1 MRRQGKPLRVL
12 VVGGGVAAAELLLS
26 LRALAEDRV
35 EIELVAPSARLPFRP
50 AATTTALDGRS
61 VPEYDLRQ
69 IASDAGAR
77 FRLDSVE
84 AVAPRAHRA
93 RLASGTAAGYDVL
106 VLAVGARA
114 RVGVPGALTF
124 RDHRDSPRVAALMN
138 GLGPYSN
145 RLVFVAPTGVSWTLP
160 LYELAL
166 FAAGELTRR
175 DEQTEIVVLTPENAP
190 LEVFG
195 PGASRHVAS
204 LLRERSIRK
213 VGGSA
218 QYVAR
223 GRVVLSTGEA
233 LSADA
238 VVAVPRLVGRRI
250 AGVPAD
256 WNGFVRTDPHGR
268 VAELEDVYAAGDVTA
283 FPVKQ
288 GGIAT
293 QQADVIAAVLAR
305 RAGAAVEPP
314 SGRSVLRARLLGTD
328 LPCFLRSELDEL
340 GRPLP
345 TAAGAAVS
353 EEAEWWP
360 PAKLFGRH
368 LTPWMATR
376 GLLPV

>member
-1 MRRQGKPLRVL
+1 MGCQVEPLRVL

-35 EIELVAPSARLPFRP
+35 EIELVAPSTRLPFRP
-50 AATTTALDGRS
+50 AATSTAFDGRG

-77 FRLDSVE
+77 FRRDSVE
-84 AVAPRAHRA
+84 AVAPGAHRV
-93 RLASGTAAGYDVL
+93 RLASGTSASYDAL

-114 RVGVPGALTF
+114 RAGVPGALTF
-124 RDHRDSPRVAALMN
+124 RDHRDSPRVAALME
-138 GLGPYSN
+138 GLGTSSN
-145 RLVFVAPTGVSWTLP
+145 RLVLVAPTGVSWTLP

-166 FAAGELTRR
+166 LAAGELARR
-175 DEQTEIVVLTPENAP
+175 DQPAEIVVLTPESAP

-195 PGASRHVAS
+195 PGASRHVTE
-204 LLRERSIRK
+204 LLYQQSIRR
-213 VGGSA
+213 VAGSA

-223 GRVVLSTGEA
+223 GRVMLATGEA

-238 VVAVPRLVGRRI
+238 VVAVPQLVGRRI
-250 AGVPAD
+250 AGIPAD
-256 WNGFVRTDPHGR
+256 WNGFVRTDRHGR
-268 VAELEDVYAAGDVTA
+268 VTELEDVFAAGDVTW

-288 GGIAT
+288 GGLAT

-314 SGRSVLRARLLGTD
+314 SGRSVLRARLLGTE
-328 LPCFLRSELDEL
+328 LPCFLRTELDEL

-345 TAAGAAVS
+345 DAAGPAVS
-353 EEAEWWP
+353 DEAEWWP
-360 PAKLFGRH
+360 AAKLFGRH
-368 LTPWMATR
+368 LSPWMATR

>member
-93 RLASGTAAGYDVL
+93 RLASGTAAGYDAL

-138 GLGPYSN
+138 GLGPHSN

-195 PGASRHVAS
+195 PGASRHVAA

-213 VGGSA
+213 VG
-218 QYVAR
+218 
-223 GRVVLSTGEA
+223 
-233 LSADA
+233 
-238 VVAVPRLVGRRI
+238 
-250 AGVPAD
+250 
-256 WNGFVRTDPHGR
+256 
-268 VAELEDVYAAGDVTA
+268 
-283 FPVKQ
+283 
-288 GGIAT
+288 
-293 QQADVIAAVLAR
+293 
-305 RAGAAVEPP
+305 
-314 SGRSVLRARLLGTD
+314 
-328 LPCFLRSELDEL
+328 
-340 GRPLP
+340 
-345 TAAGAAVS
+345 
-353 EEAEWWP
+353 
-360 PAKLFGRH
+360 
-368 LTPWMATR
+368 
-376 GLLPV
+376 